1 MVRFIKT
8 FIYHH
13 SIDLLTDK
21 ERKINVIFQIIIVTF
36 FYIFLSTMMTFKQNY
51 EFFIPIFVIGISFCI
66 PEFIF
71 KIFLK
76 KIDKYYNVYDKIR
89 PDKFSFDG
97 YALENLIRGISVSS
111 SFLIF
116 FIAIKAT
123 LPGFCV
129 AFSMIYTVTFIFL
142 RRKKYWEMFEPRFEE
157 DPDPVKLRK
166 FINILSGE
174 GGVICGCASVGACFY
189 LIIKGVILKITAI
202 GADISRN
209 DVSCSN
215 TLVEN
220 IESDLYKL
228 KALGARDAALTNV
241 TGDDVVVSAFVEDDL
256 LESVNEGIVNI
267 LKDNAENLG
276 DLSGISQSPDTAG
289 EGISYAEASIRQ
301 DRYPDAIVLGFD
313 TYGGE
318 SFVGDAANS
327 AIEAAKGM
335 KNMTD
340 VSDLIEPKSKKIP
353 GVGYVSPETD
363 DPVVV
368 ATVENIESVGVIA
381 GAMIG
386 AALGNKNVYLV
397 KRGTNCNVLPGSV
410 IFSATAFMNGNVID
424 LAVPFENKT
433 RILR

>member
-1 MVRFIKT
+1 M
-8 FIYHH
+8 
-13 SIDLLTDK
+13 
-21 ERKINVIFQIIIVTF
+21 
-36 FYIFLSTMMTFKQNY
+36 
-51 EFFIPIFVIGISFCI
+51 
-66 PEFIF
+66 
-71 KIFLK
+71 
-76 KIDKYYNVYDKIR
+76 
-89 PDKFSFDG
+89 
-97 YALENLIRGISVSS
+97 
-111 SFLIF
+111 
-116 FIAIKAT
+116 
-123 LPGFCV
+123 
-129 AFSMIYTVTFIFL
+129 
-142 RRKKYWEMFEPRFEE
+142 
-157 DPDPVKLRK
+157 
-166 FINILSGE
+166 
-174 GGVICGCASVGACFY
+174 
-189 LIIKGVILKITAI
+189 KITAI

-228 KALGARDAALTNV
+228 KSLGAKDAALTNV

-256 LESVNEGIVNI
+256 LENVNEGIVNI

-276 DLSGISQSPDTAG
+276 DLSGISQDINSAG
-289 EGISYAEASIRQ
+289 EGISYAEANIRP

-335 KNMTD
+335 ENMTD

-368 ATVENIESVGVIA
+368 ATIENIESVGVVA

-386 AALGNKNVYLV
+386 AALGNKNTYLV
-397 KRGTNCNVLPGSV
+397 KRGTSCDVLPGSV

>member
-1 MVRFIKT
+1 M
-8 FIYHH
+8 
-13 SIDLLTDK
+13 
-21 ERKINVIFQIIIVTF
+21 
-36 FYIFLSTMMTFKQNY
+36 
-51 EFFIPIFVIGISFCI
+51 
-66 PEFIF
+66 
-71 KIFLK
+71 
-76 KIDKYYNVYDKIR
+76 
-89 PDKFSFDG
+89 
-97 YALENLIRGISVSS
+97 
-111 SFLIF
+111 
-116 FIAIKAT
+116 
-123 LPGFCV
+123 
-129 AFSMIYTVTFIFL
+129 
-142 RRKKYWEMFEPRFEE
+142 
-157 DPDPVKLRK
+157 
-166 FINILSGE
+166 
-174 GGVICGCASVGACFY
+174 
-189 LIIKGVILKITAI
+189 KITAI

-228 KALGARDAALTNV
+228 KALGARDVALTNV

>member
-1 MVRFIKT
+1 M
-8 FIYHH
+8 
-13 SIDLLTDK
+13 
-21 ERKINVIFQIIIVTF
+21 
-36 FYIFLSTMMTFKQNY
+36 
-51 EFFIPIFVIGISFCI
+51 
-66 PEFIF
+66 
-71 KIFLK
+71 
-76 KIDKYYNVYDKIR
+76 
-89 PDKFSFDG
+89 
-97 YALENLIRGISVSS
+97 
-111 SFLIF
+111 
-116 FIAIKAT
+116 
-123 LPGFCV
+123 
-129 AFSMIYTVTFIFL
+129 
-142 RRKKYWEMFEPRFEE
+142 
-157 DPDPVKLRK
+157 
-166 FINILSGE
+166 
-174 GGVICGCASVGACFY
+174 
-189 LIIKGVILKITAI
+189 KITAI

-228 KALGARDAALTNV
+228 KSLGAKDAALTNV

-256 LESVNEGIVNI
+256 LENVNEGIVNI

-276 DLSGISQSPDTAG
+276 DLSGISQDINSAG
-289 EGISYAEASIRQ
+289 EGISYAEANIRP

-318 SFVGDAANS
+318 SFVGSVANS

-335 KNMTD
+335 ENMTD
-340 VSDLIEPKSKKIP
+340 VSDLIEAKSKKIP

-368 ATVENIESVGVIA
+368 ATIENIESVGVVA

-386 AALGNKNVYLV
+386 AALGNKNTYLV
-397 KRGTNCNVLPGSV
+397 KRGTSCDVLPGSV

>member
-1 MVRFIKT
+1 M
-8 FIYHH
+8 
-13 SIDLLTDK
+13 
-21 ERKINVIFQIIIVTF
+21 
-36 FYIFLSTMMTFKQNY
+36 
-51 EFFIPIFVIGISFCI
+51 
-66 PEFIF
+66 
-71 KIFLK
+71 
-76 KIDKYYNVYDKIR
+76 
-89 PDKFSFDG
+89 
-97 YALENLIRGISVSS
+97 
-111 SFLIF
+111 
-116 FIAIKAT
+116 
-123 LPGFCV
+123 
-129 AFSMIYTVTFIFL
+129 
-142 RRKKYWEMFEPRFEE
+142 
-157 DPDPVKLRK
+157 
-166 FINILSGE
+166 
-174 GGVICGCASVGACFY
+174 
-189 LIIKGVILKITAI
+189 KITAI

-228 KALGARDAALTNV
+228 KSLGAKDAALTNV

-256 LESVNEGIVNI
+256 LENVNEGIVNI

-276 DLSGISQSPDTAG
+276 DLSGISQNPDDAG
-289 EGISYAEASIRQ
+289 EGISYAEANIRP

-318 SFVGDAANS
+318 SFVGSAANS

-335 KNMTD
+335 ENMTD
-340 VSDLIEPKSKKIP
+340 VSDLIEAKSKKIP

-368 ATVENIESVGVIA
+368 ATIENIESVGVVA

-386 AALGNKNVYLV
+386 AALGNKNTYLV
-397 KRGTNCNVLPGSV
+397 KRGTSCDVLPGSV